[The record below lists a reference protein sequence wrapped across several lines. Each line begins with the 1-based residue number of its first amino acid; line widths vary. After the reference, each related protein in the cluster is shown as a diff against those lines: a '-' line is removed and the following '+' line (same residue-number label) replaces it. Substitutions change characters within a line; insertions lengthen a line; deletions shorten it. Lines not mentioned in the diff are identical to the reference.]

1 MEAAILP
8 EVDNELDTRNF
19 EKFGEVI
26 NYIYLL

>member
-19 EKFGEVI
+19 EKFEEQASP
-26 NYIYLL
+26 LQS